1 MLSLLLPI
9 ATRTPPGLG
18 LTPQVTE
25 LLGEYRMGG
34 EGATSPWP
42 KLIVVFETNLLE
54 GCCKLG
60 AFKVKVFLAE
70 NFVSSCCW
78 LDGFLNICKLD
89 GCCKEEAFKLE
100 LMPRLE
106 GCSCA
111 VAALVVV
118 VFGDNGEAFKQNCC
132 TLALKCWPEGF
143 KREDDRVVC

>member
-1 MLSLLLPI
+1 
-9 ATRTPPGLG
+9 
-18 LTPQVTE
+18 
-25 LLGEYRMGG
+25 MGG

-100 LMPRLE
+100 LMTRLE

-118 VFGDNGEAFKQNCC
+118 VVGTEAVV
-132 TLALKCWPEGF
+132 PMVVSGV
-143 KREDDRVVC
+143 RRGRVVARVDGTGNLPAPPTVADAAAVGAALSSLLFFSALPPW